1 MWIYIWHQTITYN
14 KNNKEPNKHTHTH
27 KNNNKNKTKQKRNN
41 YNPTTCFNVVN
52 VNGGGVI
59 LVVWAQTSL
68 RSELM
73 RSCSCIL
80 YVSRMVTLTY
90 ICWGCIL
97 YVSRM
102 VTLTYICW
110 GCILHVS
117 RMATLTSS
125 IATTRNTILI
135 KCLNYLISA

>member
-1 MWIYIWHQTITYN
+1 MQKKHKQTSN
-14 KNNKEPNKHTHTH
+14 KNNKEPNKHTQ
-27 KNNNKNKTKQKRNN
+27 KQQQKQKQNNKTKQKRNN

-97 YVSRM
+97 
-102 VTLTYICW
+102 
-110 GCILHVS
+110 HVS
-117 RMATLTSS
+117 RMATLTY
-125 IATTRNTILI
+125 IYVGLVF
-135 KCLNYLISA
+135 